1 MSIQKNHRSIQDILL
16 RIEEELRRLDLWS
29 ECPPAPEAFASTQPF
44 CYDTMA
50 FEQWLQW
57 VFMARMGALL
67 EGGGEL
73 PMRSQIAPLAE
84 LAFQQNPRIDAR
96 RLVALIA
103 DFDTLVNDGDEDS
116 HAH

>member
-1 MSIQKNHRSIQDILL
+1 MSIQENTRNIQDILF
-16 RIEEELRRLDLWS
+16 RIEQELHRLDLWS

-57 VFMARMGALL
+57 VFMARIGALL
-67 EGGGEL
+67 ESGGEL
-73 PMRSQIAPLAE
+73 PLRSQIAPLAE
-84 LAFQQNPRIDAR
+84 LAFQENRRIDAR

-103 DFDTLVNDGDEDS
+103 EFDALVNDGDEDS
-116 HAH
+116 DAH